1 MTTESLFAV
10 CILPGCT
17 QPVADELT
25 PCQTCR
31 TLFGPMLQETDR
43 PRTLTHA
50 DIEARDNHVRAIYRA
65 RRLHTP
71 ATQTTDTEPTTTRRA
86 NQWCWI
92 CEQRRICTQT
102 PQRWEWRDC
111 LQIT

>member
-1 MTTESLFAV
+1 
-10 CILPGCT
+10 
-17 QPVADELT
+17 
-25 PCQTCR
+25 
-31 TLFGPMLQETDR
+31 MLQKTHR

-71 ATQTTDTEPTTTRRA
+71 AAQTTDTEPTTTRRA
-86 NQWCWI
+86 NQWCWM

-102 PQRWEWRDC
+102 PQRWECSDC
-111 LQIT
+111 LQTTYPQPHAGGGQQPGHRALAVGISSGHQHLNRTETT